1 MLKKILIAAAIIL
14 IILLASCGESFVG
27 PETECRLVVGEPNPI
42 THIAT
47 TTTECY

>member
-1 MLKKILIAAAIIL
+1 MLKKVLIAIAIIL
-14 IILLASCGESFVG
+14 VIFLASCDDPLTG

-47 TTTECY
+47 TTTECH